1 MFAKLKISTKIL
13 LVTVV
18 ITLTVI
24 IINFAVSNSSS
35 RNALEQEAYAKLT
48 AVREMK
54 SRQIEDYFQQIR
66 NQVITFSEDRMITDS
81 VQLFTN
87 SFDSYENELAT
98 DSNALA
104 DSDTVLAYYY
114 HEEFLPRLGENQ
126 DGDDSPQGL
135 LPDADAILDGLLTI
149 PSIGG
154 NPPVPLQDNFSD
166 IQDYWPADSAARLL
180 QTAYI
185 ANNPNET
192 GEKHLLDATS
202 DGTSYSAVHRQTH
215 PIIRSYLEKFGY
227 YPTKHTPAF
236 F

>member
-104 DSDTVLAYYY
+104 DSDTVLANYY

-126 DGDDSPQGL
+126 DDFSDIQDYWPAEST
-135 LPDADAILDGLLTI
+135 ARDGLLTI